1 MYRGV
6 RVAGLRIAPHW
17 ICVVPALVSWPPT
30 ALIREVSKLRDSWR
44 SIVGPLPSAAILLV
58 ELTQVTFV
66 ASDDVMIDL
75 LVTDISVL
83 SRGLRQ
89 ERIYIADWRMSP
101 RWSSPRGAAVQHQ
114 SKCRTAPPRAIE
126 TDQPTNDDNEE
137 RNSTRESTAYVEASI
152 VHIIPPSKVDVNKRI
167 QITQQNHNSHQN
179 DIYMSRSFQ
188 GSLAETFPNTQWL
201 FRSTSRYV
209 GCVEM

>member
-1 MYRGV
+1 
-6 RVAGLRIAPHW
+6 
-17 ICVVPALVSWPPT
+17 VVPALVSWPPT

-89 ERIYIADWRMSP
+89 ERIYIAD
-101 RWSSPRGAAVQHQ
+101 
-114 SKCRTAPPRAIE
+114 
-126 TDQPTNDDNEE
+126 
-137 RNSTRESTAYVEASI
+137 
-152 VHIIPPSKVDVNKRI
+152 
-167 QITQQNHNSHQN
+167 
-179 DIYMSRSFQ
+179 
-188 GSLAETFPNTQWL
+188 
-201 FRSTSRYV
+201 
-209 GCVEM
+209 